1 MKGLIF
7 NRDVNCTPV
16 LRTDLPMPVI
26 LKEYALIKVVRAG
39 ICRTDIEMIQGYKSG
54 FEGILGHEFVGLVE
68 DVATSKEIK
77 QTWLNQRVVGEINIS
92 CNECQICLES
102 RDEDRKRNHCPNRS
116 CLGIIR
122 KDGTFAEYI
131 TLPIQNLYMVPD
143 SISDAHAVFVEP
155 LAAAYR
161 IIEQN
166 IIQENDKICIIGD
179 GKLGLLTAEVLVH
192 AVNKHISITMIGKHL
207 NKLHLGNSKMRNI
220 KFKYR
225 KTLSN
230 RIACHHIS

>member
-7 NRDVNCTPV
+7 NGEVNCTPI
-16 LRTDLPMPVI
+16 LRNDLPKPVI
-26 LKEYALIKVVRAG
+26 LKDYALIKVIRAG

-54 FEGILGHEFVGLVE
+54 FEGILGHEFVGFVE
-68 DVATSKEIK
+68 DVATSKEMK

-92 CNECQICLES
+92 CNECQTCL
-102 RDEDRKRNHCPNRS
+102 DGWNEDMKRNHCPNRS
-116 CLGIIR
+116 CLGIIG
-122 KDGTFAEYI
+122 KNGTFAEYI
-131 TLPIQNLYMVPD
+131 TLPIRNLYMVPD

-192 AVNKHISITMIGKHL
+192 AVNKDISITMMGKYL
-207 NKLHLGNSKMRNI
+207 NKLHLGNTKI
-220 KFKYR
+220 KKY
-225 KTLSN
+225 LV
-230 RIACHHIS
+230 